1 METQHFSIRVNAPAA
16 TVWQTMFDASTYRQ
30 WTSVFNPDSYFEG
43 AWLPGSEIR
52 FLGSNPDGELN
63 GLNGMYGVI
72 TEHRPYE
79 YVLIEYQGQI
89 VNDIDDTTSREA
101 RQLIGAREAYS
112 FAETDGTT
120 TVTIDV
126 DTADTYA
133 ELLGELWPKGLARL
147 KGLAE
152 AAGAPRPTAPP
163 RDQRYTPRMETMHF
177 STQINA
183 PAEIVWETMLDDA
196 TYRQWTSVFNPGSYF
211 LGSWLPGS
219 EIRFF
224 GSDDSGETSGM
235 VGVIAE
241 HRPHEFVSIEY
252 RGQIVDG
259 IEDTTSDAAKRLT
272 GTHEN
277 YTFTEA
283 HGVTTLTVDVDVD
296 EEWVEMFGEQWPLA
310 LEKLTK
316 LAEAEAATQGQHP
329 AV

>member
-1 METQHFSIRVNAPAA
+1 METQHFSIQVNAPAA
-16 TVWQTMFDASTYRQ
+16 VVWQTMFDASTYRQ

-43 AWLPGSEIR
+43 SWLPGSEIR
-52 FLGSNPDGELN
+52 FLGSNPDGGMN

-79 YVLIEYQGQI
+79 FVLIEYQGQI
-89 VNDIDDTTSREA
+89 VNDVDDTTSREA

-112 FAETDGTT
+112 FSETDGTT

-133 ELLGELWPKGLARL
+133 ELFGEFWPKGLAKL

-152 AAGAPRPTAPP
+152 AAGAERAD
-163 RDQRYTPRMETMHF
+163 RSYTPRMETMHF
-177 STQINA
+177 STRINA

-224 GSDDSGETSGM
+224 GNDENGKMGGM
-235 VGVIAE
+235 VGVIVE
-241 HRPHEFVSIEY
+241 HRPHEFLSIEY

-259 IEDTTSDAAKRLT
+259 IEDTTSDDAKRLI

-277 YTFTEA
+277 YTFTQTD
-283 HGVTTLTVDVDVD
+283 GVTTLTVDVDVD
-296 EEWVEMFGEQWPLA
+296 DEWAGMFGEQWPLSLA
-310 LEKLTK
+310 KLTE
-316 LAEAEAATQGQHP
+316 LAEAEVATRGQHP
-329 AV
+329 AD